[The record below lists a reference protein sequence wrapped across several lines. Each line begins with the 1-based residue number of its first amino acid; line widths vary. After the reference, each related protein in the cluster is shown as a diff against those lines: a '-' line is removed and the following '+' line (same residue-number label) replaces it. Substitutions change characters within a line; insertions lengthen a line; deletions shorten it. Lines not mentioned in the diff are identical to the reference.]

1 MTGDPIVELDAGF
14 SAEDGRAK
22 PWATALELL
31 EKAEVFWLSTVRVD
45 GRPHVTP
52 LVGVW
57 LDGALYFCTG
67 EGEQKERNIQRNP
80 HCILTTGCNNFR
92 EGLDLVIEG
101 DAVQVG
107 DESQL
112 HRLAGLWKSKY
123 DWPYDVRDGVF
134 VTQEARARCRCSR
147 WLPPRP
153 SHTTEAAMTARPAT
167 GFASVVTSGRP
178 HRWFHTLAASSAGGD
193 STGQVGLDR
202 PSAGLGL

>member
-1 MTGDPIVELDAGF
+1 MEEEAMTGDPIVELDAGF
-14 SAEDGRAK
+14 SAEDGRST
-22 PWATALELL
+22 PWATALGQL
-31 EKAEVFWLSTVRVD
+31 EKAEVFWLSTVRAD

-52 LVGVW
+52 LVAVW

-107 DESQL
+107 DERRL

-123 DWPYDVRDGVF
+123 DWPYDVRDGAFRHPGSEGKVPVF
-134 VTQEARARCRCSR
+134 EVARTKAFAYDRGGNDS
-147 WLPPRP
+147 
-153 SHTTEAAMTARPAT
+153 AT
-167 GFASVVTSGRP
+167 RYRFGPGTR
-178 HRWFHTLAASSAGGD
+178 
-193 STGQVGLDR
+193 
-202 PSAGLGL
+202 

>member
-14 SAEDGRAK
+14 SAEDGRATS
-22 PWATALELL
+22 WATALELL
-31 EKAEVFWLSTVRVD
+31 EKAEVFWLSTVRAD

-52 LVGVW
+52 LVAVW

-107 DESQL
+107 DESRL
-112 HRLAGLWKSKY
+112 HRLAGLCGGGKAARRTAAGV
-123 DWPYDVRDGVF
+123 VRRLRGP
-134 VTQEARARCRCSR
+134 TTPRRRGGTMAPWHEENARWS
-147 WLPPRP
+147 LPR
-153 SHTTEAAMTARPAT
+153 T
-167 GFASVVTSGRP
+167 G
-178 HRWFHTLAASSAGGD
+178 SS
-193 STGQVGLDR
+193 
-202 PSAGLGL
+202 